1 MKSLVKIVTLVLVA
15 LFITGC
21 TQSEP
26 RPTEPLPTEPV
37 PSDFR
42 IGEAFYS
49 WKPYRTAEELMQEAT
64 NVFEGELINIT
75 FEAVKLTNRDI
86 ELYTVY
92 EFRASKSYK
101 GWKSGTIRVGVP
113 GGIEGYKVSEQY
125 NTMVQ
130 AGIEKE
136 DIRIN
141 TMHGFTPPTVGEN
154 YLVVAIDLG
163 NGFLDI
169 LTQYHF
175 VFSPDEHNEV
185 SDFGYQE
192 IKAYCLQNAI
202 PWGWIAVGVCIL
214 GAGGVVYITYRRR
227 KKKITEEEKE

>member
-1 MKSLVKIVTLVLVA
+1 MKLFIKLITLVLVA

-26 RPTEPLPTEPV
+26 LPTEPV
-37 PSDFR
+37 PSGFS

-49 WKPYRTAEELMQEAT
+49 WKPYRTVDELMQEAT

-75 FEAVKLTNRDI
+75 FEAVKLTETDI
-86 ELYTVY
+86 GLYTVY
-92 EFRASKSYK
+92 EFKASKSYK
-101 GWKSGTIRVGVP
+101 GWNLGTVRVGVP
-113 GGIEGYKVSEQY
+113 GGIEGYRVSEQY

-136 DIRIN
+136 NIRIY

-154 YLVVAIDLG
+154 YLVVAGDSERD
-163 NGFLDI
+163 FLSI

-175 VFSPDEHNEV
+175 VFSPDEDNEV
-185 SDFGYQE
+185 SRFGYQE
-192 IKAYCLQNAI
+192 IKEYCLQNAI
-202 PWGWIAVGVCIL
+202 PWGWIAVGGCAL
-214 GAGGVVYITYRRR
+214 GAGGIVCIIYLRR
-227 KKKITEEEKE
+227 KKKKIAEE